1 MECKDCPAIN
11 RCQDC
16 GDPAKRAKYLT
27 LQEASMKKVVTVKET
42 IPFKVEQK
50 KIYMAFS
57 SKGLVWASTDKSGL
71 FRIIQKESEH
81 WQKRGYFSWFEV
93 DAKTVD
99 ASKIEAEIQTA
110 ERVERITEAEKELQ
124 DMQARVAELKKSGGK

>member
-71 FRIIQKESEH
+71 FRILQKESEH
-81 WQKRGYFSWFEV
+81 WQKQGYFSWFEV

-99 ASKIEAEIQTA
+99 ASKVESVLQAEEKAKEIA
-110 ERVERITEAEKELQ
+110 EAEKELQ